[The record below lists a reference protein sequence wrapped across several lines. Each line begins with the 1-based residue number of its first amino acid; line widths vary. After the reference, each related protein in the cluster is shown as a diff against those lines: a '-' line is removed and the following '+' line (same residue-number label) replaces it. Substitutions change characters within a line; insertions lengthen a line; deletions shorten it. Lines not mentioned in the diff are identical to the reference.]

1 MALETERTPAA
12 ATGYEAVLA
21 GARRHLGSLAA
32 RARYVIRRRPRVS
45 EQTLAWWRSFPP
57 VRFIAGSLL
66 RRILVASLAGLVV
79 MIAGI
84 LYFNENNA
92 WLIDAK
98 RESLRVQGEI
108 IAAAIAGDARVETGR
123 LVIHADP
130 TAEEEV
136 ASPYDDA
143 FTAHELSIRPER
155 VAPILRRLIEP
166 TTRRARVYSRDGTL
180 VMDSAT
186 LLKRG
191 QLSRHEPK
199 VPDGGRA
206 STKNFWTRLK
216 SWMLANKDL
225 PVYKEIGNANG
236 TSYPEV
242 RQALEGKATAMLLLN
257 EKGQQIVS
265 TAVPI
270 QRASGVQGVL
280 LMSTRP
286 GEIDK
291 IVSDQQDQ
299 IWLLAAFA
307 MIASLLSA
315 LLLARTVAGPI
326 RRLSAAADL
335 VSRNISA
342 RHELPDF
349 AHRTDEVGQ
358 MASAFAAM
366 TSALYRRVEASESF
380 AADVAHEL
388 KNPLTAARSMAESL
402 AYAKTEEQRREV
414 VKQIQNE
421 LMRLNKLITDVSNAS
436 RLDAELARQQMGPV
450 DVTTVVAS
458 VTQIFKDILAG
469 DTRRVETT
477 VAIAPFEGA
486 FFVNGHAGRLGQVL
500 TNLVDNAI
508 SFSPPGRA
516 VTVRVRRVGTTV
528 ELVVEDEGP
537 GIPEDRLD
545 IIFDRFYT
553 DRPETEA
560 VRGKNS
566 GLGLSISREII
577 RAHGGEITAEN
588 RRPGVLSSPP
598 GTLAERPHGARF
610 VVRLPALLAS
620 ARSGGQGGRR
630 MVAASDRIHEPVH
643 EQV

>member
-1 MALETERTPAA
+1 MALETERSPTV
-12 ATGYEAVLA
+12 ATGLEAVLA
-21 GARRHLGSLAA
+21 GARRHLGNFVSRTRYLLRRGL
-32 RARYVIRRRPRVS
+32 RAS
-45 EQTLAWWRSFPP
+45 DGALSWWRHFLV

-79 MIAGI
+79 MIGGI
-84 LYFNENNA
+84 LYFSENNA
-92 WLIDAK
+92 WLLDAK

-108 IAAAIAGDARVETGR
+108 IAAAIAGNARVETGR
-123 LVIHADP
+123 LVIHTDP

-143 FTAHELSIRPER
+143 FSAHELSLRPER
-155 VAPILRRLIEP
+155 VAPILRRLIQP

-186 LLKRG
+186 LLQRG

-199 VPDGGRA
+199 VPDGGRT
-206 STKNFWTRLK
+206 SPKNFWSRLK
-216 SWMLANKDL
+216 SWMMMSEDL
-225 PVYKEIGNANG
+225 PVYREIGNANG

-242 RQALEGKATAMLLLN
+242 RQALQGKTTAMLLLN

-270 QRASGVQGVL
+270 QRASTVQGVL

-286 GEIDK
+286 GEIDQ
-291 IVSDQQDQ
+291 IVSDQQNQ

-307 MIASLLSA
+307 MLATLLSA
-315 LLLARTVAGPI
+315 LVLARTVAGPI
-326 RRLSAAADL
+326 RRLSASADL
-335 VSRNISA
+335 VSRNIGA

-366 TSALYRRVEASESF
+366 TAALYRRVEASESF

-402 AYAKTEEQRREV
+402 GYAKSEEQRREV

-421 LMRLNKLITDVSNAS
+421 LMRLNRLITDVSNAS

-450 DVTTVVAS
+450 DVTGVVAS
-458 VTQIFKDILAG
+458 VTQIFRDILSS
-469 DTRRVETT
+469 DSRRVETI
-477 VAIAPFEGA
+477 VAVAPFEGA
-486 FFVNGHAGRLGQVL
+486 FLVNGHAGRLSQVL

-508 SFSPPGRA
+508 SFSSEGHA
-516 VTVRVRRVGTTV
+516 VTIYVRRIGPTV
-528 ELVVEDEGP
+528 EFAVEDEGP

-545 IIFDRFYT
+545 MIFDRFYT
-553 DRPETEA
+553 DRPDTEA

-566 GLGLSISREII
+566 GLGLSISREIV
-577 RAHGGEITAEN
+577 RAHGGEILAEN
-588 RRPGVLSSPP
+588 KRASPASAPERR
-598 GTLAERPHGARF
+598 RGARF
-610 VVRLPALLAS
+610 IVRLPALVAS
-620 ARSGGQGGRR
+620 ARAGMAGARR
-630 MVAASDRIHEPVH
+630 AAAAPDGYHEPVRDRA
-643 EQV
+643 

>member
-1 MALETERTPAA
+1 MALETERTPAVD
-12 ATGYEAVLA
+12 TGLEAILS
-21 GARRHLGSLAA
+21 GARRHLSNLV
-32 RARYVIRRRPRVS
+32 RRIRYVFRQRPAVG
-45 EQTLAWWRSFPP
+45 TGALGWWRTFPP

-66 RRILVASLAGLVV
+66 RRILVASVAGLVV
-79 MIAGI
+79 MIGGI
-84 LYFNENNA
+84 LYFSENNS

-123 LVIHADP
+123 LVIHTDP
-130 TAEEEV
+130 VVEEEPS
-136 ASPYDDA
+136 SPYDEA

-155 VAPILRRLIEP
+155 VAPILRRLVEP

-199 VPDGGRA
+199 VPDGGRT

-216 SWMLANKDL
+216 SWMLANDDL

-242 RQALEGKATAMLLLN
+242 KRALEGKATAMLLLN

-270 QRASGVQGVL
+270 QRASVVQGVL

-299 IWLLAAFA
+299 IWLLALFA
-307 MIASLLSA
+307 GLATLLSA

-326 RRLSAAADL
+326 RRLSASADL
-335 VSRNISA
+335 VSRNIGA

-366 TSALYRRVEASESF
+366 TAALYRRVEASESF

-402 AYAKTEEQRREV
+402 SYARTDEQRKEV

-421 LMRLNKLITDVSNAS
+421 LMRLNRLITDVSNAS
-436 RLDAELARQQMGPV
+436 RLDAELARQQMGPL
-450 DVTTVVAS
+450 DVTAVVAS
-458 VTQIFKDILAG
+458 VTQIFKDILSG
-469 DTRRVETT
+469 DSRRVETIIA
-477 VAIAPFEGA
+477 VAPFEGA
-486 FFVNGHAGRLGQVL
+486 FLVSGHAGRLGQVL

-508 SFSPPGRA
+508 SFSPEGRA
-516 VTVRVRRVGTTV
+516 VTVFLRRVGANV
-528 ELVVEDEGP
+528 ELAVEDEGP
-537 GIPEDRLD
+537 GIPEDRLN

-553 DRPETEA
+553 DRPDTEA

-577 RAHGGEITAEN
+577 RAHGGEISAEN
-588 RRPGVLSSPP
+588 KKAGPAKSPERRP
-598 GTLAERPHGARF
+598 GARF
-610 VVRLPALLAS
+610 VVRLPALLSS
-620 ARSGGQGGRR
+620 ARAGAAGGRR
-630 MVAASDRIHEPVH
+630 VGSERHEPSSN
-643 EQV
+643 

>member
-1 MALETERTPAA
+1 MALETERRPAA
-12 ATGYEAVLA
+12 DTELEATLA
-21 GARRHLGSLAA
+21 GVRRYLGTFGSRLRFLARRSPKLAF
-32 RARYVIRRRPRVS
+32 RLPH
-45 EQTLAWWRSFPP
+45 WWRAFPP
-57 VRFIAGSLL
+57 VRFIAGSLW

-79 MIAGI
+79 MIGGI
-84 LYFNENNA
+84 LYFSENNA

-130 TAEEEV
+130 LEEEQ
-136 ASPYDDA
+136 APEDNA
-143 FTAHELSIRPER
+143 FAAHELSIRPER
-155 VAPILRRLIEP
+155 VAPILRRLIQP

-186 LLKRG
+186 LLQRG

-199 VPDGGRA
+199 VPDGAKMR
-206 STKNFWTRLK
+206 TKDFWTRLK
-216 SWMLANKDL
+216 SWMMMNEDL

-270 QRASGVQGVL
+270 QRAGNVDGVL

-291 IVSDQQDQ
+291 IVSDQQNQ

-315 LLLARTVAGPI
+315 LVLARTVAGPI
-326 RRLSAAADL
+326 RRLSASADL

-349 AHRTDEVGQ
+349 SHRTDEVGQ

-366 TSALYRRVEASESF
+366 TAALYRRVEASESF

-402 AYAKTEEQRREV
+402 SYARTDEQRKEV

-421 LMRLNKLITDVSNAS
+421 LMRLNRLITDVSNAS

-450 DVTTVVAS
+450 DITAVVAS
-458 VTQIFKDILAG
+458 VTQIFKDILSG
-469 DTRRVETT
+469 DSRHVET
-477 VAIAPFEGA
+477 VIAIAPFEGA
-486 FFVNGHAGRLGQVL
+486 FLVNGHAGRLGQVL

-508 SFSPPGRA
+508 SFSPEGRA
-516 VTVRVRRVGTTV
+516 VTVYLRRTGATV
-528 ELVVEDEGP
+528 ELAVEDEGP
-537 GIPEDRLD
+537 GIPDDRVE

-577 RAHGGEITAEN
+577 RAHGGEISAGN
-588 RRPGVLSSPP
+588 RRARATTG
-598 GTLAERPHGARF
+598 ARPQGGARF
-610 VVRLPALLAS
+610 VVRLPGLVAS
-620 ARSGGQGGRR
+620 ARAGGMSGSRR
-630 MVAASDRIHEPVH
+630 AASDRQHDTAR
-643 EQV
+643 EQS